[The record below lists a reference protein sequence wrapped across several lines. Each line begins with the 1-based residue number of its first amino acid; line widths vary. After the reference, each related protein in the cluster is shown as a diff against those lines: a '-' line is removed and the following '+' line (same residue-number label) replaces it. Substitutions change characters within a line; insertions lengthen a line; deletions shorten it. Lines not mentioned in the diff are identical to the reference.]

1 MNQGSG
7 FRRGW
12 RGNRVVYFVV
22 CLLACIGLIVASR
35 SGVLAP
41 VEGVIS
47 VPLNAVSGFFNRIAL
62 KLSTTA
68 SDLSEIQTLRQRNA
82 DLEESLAQFQ
92 SELVEL
98 REIASDYNR
107 LTNLLDYK
115 SSVQNEQFVTA
126 DVVGFD
132 SNNAMRTISINRGAR
147 DGIATGMPVVTKQGL
162 VGRIIDVSA
171 NASRVLLINDPSSSV
186 SARLQT
192 SRAIG
197 TVDGSVMGLR
207 SGSLR
212 MTLIPLNANIQ
223 EGDLVITSGLGG
235 NFPADIV
242 IGQVTSVRSQ
252 QFELYQEAEVRSL
265 INFDTLEF
273 VLVVTSFQPIDLSVF
288 ETDAGNGS
296 TSTTP

>member
-12 RGNRVVYFVV
+12 RGNRAVYFVI
-22 CLLACIGLIVASR
+22 CLLACVGLIVASR

-41 VEGVIS
+41 VEGVIA
-47 VPLNAVSGFFNRIAL
+47 VPLNAVSGVFNRLAL
-62 KLSTTA
+62 KISSTVT
-68 SDLSEIQTLRQRNA
+68 DLSEIQTLRQRNA

-107 LTNLLDYK
+107 LTSLLDYK
-115 SSVQNEQFVTA
+115 SSVQNEQVVTA

-132 SNNAMRTISINRGAR
+132 SNNALRTLSINRGAR
-147 DGIATGMPVVTKQGL
+147 DGIATGMPVVTKEGL
-162 VGRIIDVSA
+162 VGRVIDVSA
-171 NASRVLLINDPSSSV
+171 NASRVLLINDPSSAV

-197 TVDGSVMGLR
+197 SVDGSVMGLR

-212 MTLIPLNANIQ
+212 MTLIPLNARIQ

-242 IGQVTSVRSQ
+242 IGQVTSVRSE
-252 QFELYQEAEVRSL
+252 QFGLYQEAEVRSL
-265 INFDTLEF
+265 IDFDTLEF

-288 ETDAGNGS
+288 ESDAGGSTDA
-296 TSTTP
+296 TAP